1 MKQTKLTETGVKR
14 HLAIQRLA
22 SSPDAR
28 KTSTPLEII
37 GKVVKQD
44 YTLAMAN
51 YNTTYCYPHSITLTT
66 TLLLVYYQQY
76 YLK

>member
-51 YNTTYCYPHSITLTT
+51 YNTTYCLPENTAAAI
-66 TLLLVYYQQY
+66 
-76 YLK
+76 